1 MATRGV
7 SALGAITTG
16 VGVAGN
22 ALGLFGKK
30 FDRTGTYASLSKN
43 VAADITKRGVQQSN
57 LGLTMISMPKIM
69 QNRYNLRQT
78 VMGVTS
84 FVEAFNI
91 PGRALQ
97 TSEHRRQG
105 VGPMYRMPVG
115 STTQNTTTLTIIS
128 DGEGKFYK
136 FFYLWMASIVRTEGM
151 KKSWDTPDTH
161 GSFPYEVAYFNEYA
175 STVKFIEAN
184 TRMDV
189 ITETELLGAYPV
201 SISEKQM
208 NWNNTGLM
216 QFTVEMAYR
225 HVNVVDLEEKVLTFK
240 DAPPPN
246 KAGLLATL
254 IKAGNAVQLLRSIKS
269 SGGSTVT
276 GIAAAGAS
284 ALSSLGGVSR

>member
-7 SALGAITTG
+7 SAIGAVTTG
-16 VGVAGN
+16 VGVVGT
-22 ALGLFGKK
+22 ALGLFGNK
-30 FDRTGTYASLSKN
+30 FDRKGEYASLSKS
-43 VAADITKRGVQQSN
+43 VAAEITKRGVQQSN
-57 LGLTMISMPKIM
+57 LGIAMISMPKIM
-69 QNRYNLRQT
+69 QKRYNLRQT
-78 VMGVTS
+78 VMSVMNY
-84 FVEAFNI
+84 VEAFNV

-115 STTQNTTTLTIIS
+115 STTQNTTTLTLIS

-151 KKSWDTPDTH
+151 KKSWDTPDSH
-161 GSFPYEVAYFNEYA
+161 GTLPYEVSYFNEYA

-184 TRMDV
+184 TRMDI

-240 DAPPPN
+240 NTATPI
-246 KAGLLATL
+246 KTGLVATL

-284 ALSSLGGVSR
+284 ALSSLGGISR

>member
-22 ALGLFGKK
+22 ALGLFGNK
-30 FDRTGTYASLSKN
+30 FDRKGQLASTSKN
-43 VAADITKRGVQQSN
+43 VAAEITKRGVQQSN
-57 LGLTMISMPKIM
+57 LGLTMINMPKIM

-78 VMGVTS
+78 VMGVTN
-84 FVEAFNI
+84 FVEAFNV

-115 STTQNTTTLTIIS
+115 STAQNTTTLTIIS

-136 FFYLWMASIVRTEGM
+136 FFYLWMSSIVRTEGM

-161 GSFPYEVAYFNEYA
+161 GSFPYEVSYFNEYA
-175 STVKFIEAN
+175 TTVKFIEADA
-184 TRMDV
+184 RMDV
-189 ITETELLGAYPV
+189 ITETELLGAFPV
-201 SISEKQM
+201 SVSEKQM

-216 QFTVEMAYR
+216 QFTVEMSYR
-225 HVNVVDLEEKVLTFK
+225 HVNITDLEKDVLSFK

-246 KAGLLATL
+246 KTGLVATL

-269 SGGSTVT
+269 SGGSTVV

-284 ALSSLGGVSR
+284 ALSSLGGISR